1 MLLKNQAG
9 LDIATE
15 LLSKDMA
22 AFIVYSVHEHKENYK
37 RIQNVVQEL
46 CLAEDITEV
55 QTKLKK
61 IVTHLGNAITSDW
74 SGENFY
80 EKERTEIQK
89 AHNLLR
95 DIYVMITE
103 EK

>member
-9 LDIATE
+9 LAIAME
-15 LLSKDMA
+15 LLSTDIA
-22 AFIVYSVHEHKENYK
+22 AFIVYSVREHKENYK
-37 RIQNVVQEL
+37 RIKNVVQEL

-89 AHNLLR
+89 AYDLLC

>member
-1 MLLKNQAG
+1 M
-9 LDIATE
+9 
-15 LLSKDMA
+15 
-22 AFIVYSVHEHKENYK
+22 
-37 RIQNVVQEL
+37 
-46 CLAEDITEV
+46 

-89 AHNLLR
+89 AYDLLC

>member
-9 LDIATE
+9 LDIAME
-15 LLSKDMA
+15 LLSEDMA
-22 AFIVYSVHEHKENYK
+22 AFIIYSVHEHKENYK
-37 RIQNVVQEL
+37 RIQNIVQEL

-61 IVTHLGNAITSDW
+61 IVTHLGNAIASDW

-80 EKERTEIQK
+80 AKERTEIQK
-89 AHNLLR
+89 ANDILR
-95 DIYVMITE
+95 DIYVMIME
-103 EK
+103 AK

>member
-9 LDIATE
+9 LAIAME
-15 LLSKDMA
+15 LLSTDIA

-37 RIQNVVQEL
+37 RIKNVVQEL
-46 CLAEDITEV
+46 CLAEDLTEV

-89 AHNLLR
+89 AYDLLC